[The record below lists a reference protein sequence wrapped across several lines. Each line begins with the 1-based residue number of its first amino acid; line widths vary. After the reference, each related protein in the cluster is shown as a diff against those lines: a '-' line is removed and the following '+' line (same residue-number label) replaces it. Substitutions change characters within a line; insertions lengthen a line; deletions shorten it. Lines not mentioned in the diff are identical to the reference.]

1 MFFGFGTV
9 LGMFLS
15 LCLSVSLS
23 LSLSHTHTHTHTGTD
38 GREQRIRW
46 LEDVAEALSY
56 LHYILK
62 AVHRDV
68 KSPNILLTDDSDE
81 SRAKLCDFGLTK
93 IVARGKRRYNQESPH
108 RNSMTK
114 RSVRRSLWDGR
125 FFFSSQFT
133 YHTHTHT

>member
-1 MFFGFGTV
+1 MIV
-9 LGMFLS
+9 MEYLS
-15 LCLSVSLS
+15 GHDLSKRLWRHGQMNFKAPSW
-23 LSLSHTHTHTHTGTD
+23 
-38 GREQRIRW
+38 EQRIRW